1 VRTHVALL
9 RGINVGGKNK
19 LAMADLRAITESLG
33 VSDVASY
40 IQSGNVVFG
49 CSGGSSAELAV
60 RLERAI
66 TDRSDVH
73 PGVVILS
80 REDLASVI
88 AGNPYPEETNP
99 KALHVVF
106 HREPIDPKAT
116 AAVQAAV
123 ERAQAA
129 GSRDE
134 ATVVGSTLYLRTP
147 DGLGR
152 SALGAALT
160 RPGATGAGAVATAR
174 NWATVTK
181 LAALLDE

>member
-9 RGINVGGKNK
+9 RGINVGGRSK
-19 LAMADLRAITESLG
+19 LAMADLRGIVEDLG
-33 VSDVASY
+33 FSEVATY

-49 CSGGSSAELAV
+49 SSEGDSTELAA

-66 TDRSDVH
+66 SERSDVS
-73 PGVVILS
+73 PAVVVLS
-80 REDLASVI
+80 REELSSVM
-88 AGNPYPEETNP
+88 AANPYPDETNP

-106 HREPIDPKAT
+106 HREPIGVEAT

-123 ERAQAA
+123 QRAQDA
-129 GSRDE
+129 GSQDA
-134 ATVVGSTLYLRTP
+134 ATVIGSALFLRLP
-147 DGLGR
+147 DGIGR
-152 SALGAALT
+152 SALAATLT
-160 RPGATGAGAVATAR
+160 RKGAPAAAGTAR